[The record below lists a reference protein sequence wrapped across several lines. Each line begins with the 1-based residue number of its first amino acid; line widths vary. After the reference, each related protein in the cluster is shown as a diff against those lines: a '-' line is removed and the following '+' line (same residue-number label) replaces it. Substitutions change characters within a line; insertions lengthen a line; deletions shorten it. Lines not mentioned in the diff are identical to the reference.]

1 MKYLFLTTL
10 LALICFSGTAQSG
23 VIYNF
28 SFRIDDELTT
38 QMEVQNKDYKILN
51 LSTIEEM
58 PKELSDTLILISE
71 QMIGELLN
79 ATMTSMR
86 PNEDK
91 LLSPA
96 LPEHLM
102 HLPANTFRKSTKT
115 YDSLNIFVE
124 IQCHIAATGGVKISF
139 GAKSFSKL
147 KPKLILRIKVLDKEK
162 NEIDSR
168 KVVLK
173 DFEKLR
179 SESFEKTYGI
189 QGLAVNK
196 DQVTRSETINSND
209 VLRMYV
215 MGLVEAMNN

>member
-1 MKYLFLTTL
+1 MKQLVLTTL
-10 LALICFSGTAQSG
+10 LAFVCFSGNAQSG

-28 SFRIDDELTT
+28 SFRIDDGLTT
-38 QMEVQNKDYKILN
+38 QMEAQNKDYKILN

-58 PKELSDTLILISE
+58 PKELSDTLVLITE
-71 QMIGELLN
+71 QMIGDLLSV
-79 ATMTSMR
+79 TMTSMR
-86 PNEDK
+86 PDEDK

-102 HLPANTFRKSTKT
+102 HLPANTFRKATKT
-115 YDSLNIFVE
+115 YESLNIFVE
-124 IQCHIAATGGVKISF
+124 IQCHIAATGGVKVSF
-139 GAKSFSKL
+139 GDRSFSKT
-147 KPKLILRIKVLDKEK
+147 KPKLTLKIKVLDKEK

-179 SESFEKTYGI
+179 STSFEKTYGI
-189 QGLAVNK
+189 QGLIVNK
-196 DQVTRSETINSND
+196 DQVKKSETINSND